1 MDKCKIRLFRGYS
14 SICLM
19 KLKTPIKLKIF
30 SKTKA
35 QFRPSAF
42 AKPNLLELASTL
54 SRQRQDSNSD
64 EPESF
69 KIRDLFS

>member
-1 MDKCKIRLFRGYS
+1 M
-14 SICLM
+14 
-19 KLKTPIKLKIF
+19 F
-30 SKTKA
+30 SKTEA

-54 SRQRQDSNSD
+54 ARQRQDSNSD

-69 KIRDLFS
+69 KIRDLFSWLRFSLGRLTGWTFEFY